1 MCESSKSNLSNK
13 LVMRIYCSRC
23 YRKMGVVQ
31 GMRLNHT
38 IREHETAEGLRGRGF
53 SSLGDAHRMM
63 HVLWT
68 ENDLSAATD
77 DIGCTERSL
86 S

>member
-1 MCESSKSNLSNK
+1 MLDQ
-13 LVMRIYCSRC
+13 IA
-23 YRKMGVVQ
+23 
-31 GMRLNHT
+31 
-38 IREHETAEGLRGRGF
+38 ETAEGLRGRGV

-77 DIGCTERSL
+77 DIGCTGRSTRRWIPTINGITL
-86 S
+86 IVC

>member
-1 MCESSKSNLSNK
+1 
-13 LVMRIYCSRC
+13 
-23 YRKMGVVQ
+23 
-31 GMRLNHT
+31 
-38 IREHETAEGLRGRGF
+38 
-53 SSLGDAHRMM
+53 MM

-86 S
+86 SDWIDAINGITPMSMLTSSHTASQTVKLVGCLRSGMSRTLGYAVLDADDRRGHRDFLRSR

>member
-1 MCESSKSNLSNK
+1 
-13 LVMRIYCSRC
+13 
-23 YRKMGVVQ
+23 
-31 GMRLNHT
+31 
-38 IREHETAEGLRGRGF
+38 
-53 SSLGDAHRMM
+53 MM

-86 S
+86 SDWIGAINGITLIVCYPPHRAKTVKRWVGQVMMRTLG